1 MKTGGTFDDKLMLIE
16 TTSAMTSTTTGSAVD
31 LNGDDMDE
39 LNVRVIVGGTISGTT
54 PKIVLKIQGSA
65 DKSTWVDLYTFPD
78 ITGVCEMNHKFRGK
92 GRWRRAVATVSG
104 TSPSFGSVKVGY
116 STGGVY

>member
-1 MKTGGTFDDKLMLIE
+1 MKTAGTIDHKLMLIDS
-16 TTSAMTSTTTGSAVD
+16 TADVTSTVTGSAVD

-39 LNVRVIVGGTISGTT
+39 LNVRCVVPSVSGTT
-54 PKIVLKIQGSA
+54 PKIVLKIQGSD
-65 DKSTWVDLYTFPD
+65 DKSNWTDLYVFPD
-78 ITGVCEMNHKFRGK
+78 ITGAGEFSHKFRGK

-104 TSPSFGSVKVGY
+104 TSPNFGKVLVGY